1 MPCYRCD
8 TRQTD
13 PARGA
18 SPWARAVVGGE
29 QVLVCPDCQRDPD
42 WRHPLDRCA
51 GCASTQLAKAL
62 GLVVCR
68 DCGRRTEPGRQQP
81 SPTEPLIQA
90 SAHEPGKGDAPTE
103 AGNATLAG
111 DVAAALA
118 RMFGRATPVVP
129 SPTTAPSPSVVP
141 SPDEAAGR

>member
-29 QVLVCPDCQRDPD
+29 QVLVCPECQRDPG
-42 WRHPLDRCA
+42 WRHPLDRCV
-51 GCASTQLAKAL
+51 GCGSARLAKAL

-68 DCGRRTEPGRQQP
+68 DCGRRTEPGGQQP
-81 SPTEPLIQA
+81 GPGDPLIQG
-90 SAHEPGKGDAPTE
+90 SAHEPGRGDPPG

-118 RMFGRATPVVP
+118 RMFGQ
-129 SPTTAPSPSVVP
+129 PTTVVP
-141 SPDEAAGR
+141 SPDEATDR